1 MKRFKIS
8 IIILIILAVAGT
20 VFGIMYSLYHESPP
34 VYRPMIYYD
43 GMLLWDERLVE
54 VQSDTM
60 EYIGSVN
67 SLVPETQKPD
77 EDFESNCKNFMNA
90 KLYRDNDGNYYLFTN
105 REKVL
110 LLAC

>member
-1 MKRFKIS
+1 MKRFKV
-8 IIILIILAVAGT
+8 LIIMLIIFAVAGT
-20 VFGIMYSLYHESPP
+20 AFGILHSLYHESPP

-43 GMLLWDERLVE
+43 GMLLWDERTVE
-54 VQSDTM
+54 IQPDGM
-60 EYIGSVN
+60 EYIGFVN

-90 KLYRDNDGNYYLFTN
+90 KLYRDKNGDYYLFTN

-110 LLAC
+110 LLAR